1 MNHVVLMGRLTADP
15 ETTVKQT
22 AKGDLTITRFNLA
35 VDRRTKTEEK
45 SADFFK
51 CTAFGG
57 TAEVIDKYLRKGSR
71 ALISGRLQ
79 QDEYT
84 KKDGTKV
91 STVSVVI
98 DLFDFVDSKKQ
109 AEAPKAPDF
118 MDVPWGIDLDLPF
131 K

>member
-51 CTAFGG
+51 CTAFGR
-57 TAEVIDKYLRKGSR
+57 TAEVIDKYLRKGSK

-98 DLFDFVDSKKQ
+98 DLCDFVDYKKQ
-109 AEAPKAPDF
+109 TEAPKAPDF
-118 MDVPWGIDLDLPF
+118 MDVPCGIDLDLPF

>member
-1 MNHVVLMGRLTADP
+1 MNHVVLMGRLTGNP

-35 VDRRTKTEEK
+35 VDRRNKTDEK
-45 SADFFK
+45 SADFFR

-57 TAEVIDKYLRKGSR
+57 TADVIDKYLRKGSK

-91 STVSVVI
+91 NTVGVI
-98 DLFDFVDSKKQ
+98 VELFDFVESKKQ
-109 AEAPKAPDF
+109 EQPTAPEEFVSVPEGLEA
-118 MDVPWGIDLDLPF
+118 DLPF
-131 K
+131 V